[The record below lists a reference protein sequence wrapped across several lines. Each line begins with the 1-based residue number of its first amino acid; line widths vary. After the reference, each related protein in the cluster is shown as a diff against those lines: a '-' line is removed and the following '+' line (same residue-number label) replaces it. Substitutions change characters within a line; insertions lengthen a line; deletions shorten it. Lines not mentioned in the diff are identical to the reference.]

1 MSDKP
6 AGEIIREFLSPH
18 EFATLCGLAL
28 ITVRR
33 YLADGRLP
41 AVQPGGRRCRVLIPR
56 SALNLF
62 TKVGDVAHAARRP
75 STDKPTAMPKR
86 KSPAGPTP
94 RWLADS

>member
-1 MSDKP
+1 MSDKSTD
-6 AGEIIREFLSPH
+6 EIVREFLSPQ
-18 EFATLCGLAL
+18 EFASCSGLSL
-28 ITVRR
+28 VTVRR

-62 TKVGDVAHAARRP
+62 TKVSDVARAARRP
-75 STDKPTAMPKR
+75 PSQKPTAIPTR
-86 KSPAGPTP
+86 KSPAGPAP